1 MHCSTCTSPTLFSSS
16 LYSRRL
22 RYGYVDS
29 YSGDVCIFRSR
40 TEVGEVKDL
49 APLDIALYA
58 LLALLGIG
66 ALMTLGIALTVGVP
80 EGSGGTITTVFGTL
94 GAILTALIT
103 GSYFSREVR
112 KETDIVVKKEEERQK
127 VEAE

>member
-1 MHCSTCTSPTLFSSS
+1 
-16 LYSRRL
+16 
-22 RYGYVDS
+22 
-29 YSGDVCIFRSR
+29 
-40 TEVGEVKDL
+40 VKDL

-112 KETDIVVKKEEERQK
+112 KETDIAVKKEEARQK